1 MYTSEAGNDTVIK
14 IYLVTLLSK
23 STCFLVMVDYS
34 KFDDINDSD
43 SEDPSVTVSAKTIQQ
58 SERNEE
64 MKTKPVL
71 RSAGLTKKGANG
83 RLQFE
88 HDGKIIYEWEQS
100 LDEVNIYIVP
110 PTGLPANM
118 IDVVISHRHIVI
130 RLKGCPPFIDEDTG
144 GPVKVKESMWTLTDG
159 EININ
164 LQKMNKAEAWSSAL
178 AGKSGE
184 EVDELTKEDIKKKLM
199 IERFQEEVKIK
210 WPLSHSLKP
219 PSYDTFLF
227 TQHPSFDFSGAEFNG
242 MVPNARDFMGG
253 VKYS

>member
-1 MYTSEAGNDTVIK
+1 
-14 IYLVTLLSK
+14 
-23 STCFLVMVDYS
+23 MVDYK
-34 KFDDINDSD
+34 KFDDIRDSDSD
-43 SEDPSVTVSAKTIQQ
+43 SEVQTAASSASTIQHGGAKI
-58 SERNEE
+58 S
-64 MKTKPVL
+64 PGL
-71 RSAGLTKKGANG
+71 RAAGITKKGANG

-110 PTGLPANM
+110 PVGLPSNM
-118 IDVVISHRHIVI
+118 IDVVISHRHVLIG
-130 RLKGCPPFIDEDTG
+130 LKGSPPFIDEDTG

-199 IERFQEEVKIK
+199 IERFQEEVGNN
-210 WPLSHSLKP
+210 LSSL
-219 PSYDTFLF
+219 SLIETFLI
-227 TQHPSFDFSGAEFNG
+227 
-242 MVPNARDFMGG
+242 
-253 VKYS
+253 

>member
-1 MYTSEAGNDTVIK
+1 
-14 IYLVTLLSK
+14 
-23 STCFLVMVDYS
+23 MVDYK
-34 KFDDINDSD
+34 KFDDIRDSDSD
-43 SEDPSVTVSAKTIQQ
+43 SEDQTAASSASSASTIQH
-58 SERNEE
+58 SG
-64 MKTKPVL
+64 TKVSPGL
-71 RSAGLTKKGANG
+71 RAAGITKKGANG

-110 PTGLPANM
+110 PVGLPSNM
-118 IDVVISHRHIVI
+118 IDVVISHRHVLIG
-130 RLKGCPPFIDEDTG
+130 LKGSPPFIDEDTG

-199 IERFQEEVKIK
+199 IERFQEEVRNHVVS
-210 WPLSHSLKP
+210 LSLTE
-219 PSYDTFLF
+219 TFLIRHF
-227 TQHPSFDFSGAEFNG
+227 FFAASFF
-242 MVPNARDFMGG
+242 
-253 VKYS
+253 